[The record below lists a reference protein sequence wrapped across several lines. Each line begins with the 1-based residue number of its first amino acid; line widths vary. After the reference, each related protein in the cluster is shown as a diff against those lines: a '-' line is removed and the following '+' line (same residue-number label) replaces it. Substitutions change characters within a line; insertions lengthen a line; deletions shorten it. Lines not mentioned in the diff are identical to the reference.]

1 VSGSNIFAYK
11 KSGIDQPCVLEERS
25 RIFLSRYRLNLGA
38 FFFLLTLTIQRL
50 NHIVISHYIETESVK
65 LSQQSAEQGGQIW
78 SCISFPV
85 ISVVNLGLDPKMGF
99 SVINVI

>member
-1 VSGSNIFAYK
+1 MCFRRKIKDIFGK
-11 KSGIDQPCVLEERS
+11 IQIEFRC
-25 RIFLSRYRLNLGA
+25 
-38 FFFLLTLTIQRL
+38 FFFFLTLTIQRL